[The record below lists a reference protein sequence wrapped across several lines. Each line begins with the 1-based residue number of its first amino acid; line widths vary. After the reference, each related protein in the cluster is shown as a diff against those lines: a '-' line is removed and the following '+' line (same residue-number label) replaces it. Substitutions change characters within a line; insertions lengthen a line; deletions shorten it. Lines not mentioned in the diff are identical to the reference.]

1 MKKGLIVLVVIAIV
15 GVLASVAVP
24 GLWSHGK
31 QWREDIAMKVD
42 EVNSDE
48 HVKGMYETA
57 FSEVGK
63 KLRDY
68 YCDIYQVKRKIAE
81 IERTKATQEKKLV
94 KEEQI
99 LQRAQELLEKNQ
111 PGTTI
116 VIGGTTYSW
125 EQLNNDALRRVS
137 NCKVVRR
144 SILNNEQSLS
154 KLQRAYA
161 DGMDRI
167 LDVKDKLRKEEL
179 DFEAEKA
186 ELAALRAQEQVSE
199 VIGKI
204 YDADEIKTDLGR
216 ARKIFKDRLD
226 ELRARA
232 EYDQEIGLKADVV
245 DTWNTELGIPEEKA
259 LENIKTYFQE
269 KSKLQE

>member
-1 MKKGLIVLVVIAIV
+1 MKKDLIVLVVIAIV
-15 GVLASVAVP
+15 GVLASVAIP
-24 GLWSHGK
+24 GFWSHGK
-31 QWREDIAMKVD
+31 QWRKDIAMKVD
-42 EVNSDE
+42 EVSSDE
-48 HVKGMYETA
+48 HVKGMYEAA

-68 YCDIYQVKRKIAE
+68 YCDIYQVKRRIAE
-81 IERTKATQEKKLV
+81 IETTNATQEKKLA

-116 VIGGTTYSW
+116 IIGETTYNW

-137 NCKVVRR
+137 NCKVLRG

-154 KLQRAYA
+154 KLQEAYV
-161 DGMDRI
+161 DGMNRI

-199 VIGKI
+199 LIGKI
-204 YDADEIKTDLGR
+204 YDTDEIKTDLGR

-226 ELRARA
+226 KLRARA

-269 KSKLQE
+269 KNKLQE

>member
-1 MKKGLIVLVVIAIV
+1 MKKGLIVLVVIGFV
-15 GVLASVAVP
+15 GVLASMAIP
-24 GLWSHGK
+24 GLWSHSK
-31 QWREDIAMKVD
+31 QWRKDIAMKVD
-42 EVNSDE
+42 EVSSDE
-48 HVKGMYETA
+48 HVKGMYEVA

-81 IERTKATQEKKLV
+81 IETTNATQEKKLV

-125 EQLNNDALRRVS
+125 ELLNNDALRHLS
-137 NCKVVRR
+137 NCKILRR
-144 SILNNEQSLS
+144 NILNNKQSLT
-154 KLQRAYA
+154 KLQGAYT
-161 DGMDRI
+161 DGMERI
-167 LDVKDKLRKEEL
+167 REVKNKLREEEL
-179 DFEAEKA
+179 NFEAEKA

-199 VIGKI
+199 VIDKI
-204 YDADEIKTDLGR
+204 YDTDEIKTELGR

-245 DTWNTELGIPEEKA
+245 DTWDIELGIPEKKA
-259 LENIKTYFQE
+259 VENIKSYFQE
-269 KSKLQE
+269 KSKLQK